1 MLGGGEAA
9 MTKSLEQRVVAA
21 LTAEPAPSP
30 AELLTLIAAL
40 ETGIAEANTAAETAD
55 KKFLDPVESPDVN
68 KARALMESTQFVA
81 GRLRAL
87 LPRLQA
93 KCRATKHEA
102 DRQEWEVQFRLL
114 AEERDALAAELC
126 QTYPATVATL
136 VSLFTRIA
144 DLDRR
149 LSALHQSRPSGAKG
163 QLLSAELKAR
173 ELSEFSRDEP
183 SISRELKLPSWT
195 ESNKLAWPPPARP
208 VGVVLAEAMS
218 GDADPRYS
226 AHWREAL
233 REETDRRIADEQR
246 RIADE
251 AARTAQEK
259 RDYESWLTRL
269 R

>member
-1 MLGGGEAA
+1 M
-9 MTKSLEQRVVAA
+9 
-21 LTAEPAPSP
+21 
-30 AELLTLIAAL
+30 
-40 ETGIAEANTAAETAD
+40 
-55 KKFLDPVESPDVN
+55 
-68 KARALMESTQFVA
+68 
-81 GRLRAL
+81 
-87 LPRLQA
+87 
-93 KCRATKHEA
+93 
-102 DRQEWEVQFRLL
+102 
-114 AEERDALAAELC
+114 AEERNALAAELR
-126 QTYPATVATL
+126 QTYPATVAAL
-136 VSLFTRIA
+136 VSLFARIA

-195 ESNKLAWPPPARP
+195 ASNKLAWPPPARP
-208 VGVVLAEAMS
+208 LGVVLAEAMS

-246 RIADE
+246 RIADK
-251 AARTAQEK
+251 AARTTQEK

>member
-1 MLGGGEAA
+1 
-9 MTKSLEQRVVAA
+9 
-21 LTAEPAPSP
+21 
-30 AELLTLIAAL
+30 
-40 ETGIAEANTAAETAD
+40 
-55 KKFLDPVESPDVN
+55 
-68 KARALMESTQFVA
+68 
-81 GRLRAL
+81 

-93 KCRATKHEA
+93 KYRAVEAEEDRREWQARYEALKVERDKLADELRATYPPAVARIA
-102 DRQEWEVQFRLL
+102 DVLGR
-114 AEERDALAAELC
+114 A
-126 QTYPATVATL
+126 
-136 VSLFTRIA
+136 A

-173 ELSEFSRDEP
+173 ELSEFSSDEP
-183 SISRELKLPSWT
+183 SISHELKLPSWT

-208 VGVVLAEAMS
+208 LGVVLAEAMS

-259 RDYESWLTRL
+259 RDYETWLTRL

>member
-1 MLGGGEAA
+1 MK
-9 MTKSLEQRVVAA
+9 TQTLEHRVVAA

-55 KKFLDPVESPDVN
+55 KKFLDPFKSPDVN
-68 KARALMESTQFVA
+68 EARALMESTQFVA
-81 GRLRAL
+81 DRLRTL

-93 KCRATKHEA
+93 KYRAAEHEA
-102 DRQEWEVQFRLL
+102 DRQEWEVDFRLL
-114 AEERDALAAELC
+114 AEERNALAAELR
-126 QTYPATVATL
+126 QTYPATVAAL
-136 VSLFTRIA
+136 VSLFARIA

-163 QLLSAELKAR
+163 QLLSAELKAH

-208 VGVVLAEAMS
+208 AGVVLAEAMS
-218 GDADPRYS
+218 GDVDPRYS
-226 AHWREAL
+226 AHRREASSPEW
-233 REETDRRIADEQR
+233 RGR
-246 RIADE
+246 
-251 AARTAQEK
+251 
-259 RDYESWLTRL
+259 
-269 R
+269 

>member
-1 MLGGGEAA
+1 M
-9 MTKSLEQRVVAA
+9 
-21 LTAEPAPSP
+21 
-30 AELLTLIAAL
+30 
-40 ETGIAEANTAAETAD
+40 
-55 KKFLDPVESPDVN
+55 
-68 KARALMESTQFVA
+68 
-81 GRLRAL
+81 
-87 LPRLQA
+87 
-93 KCRATKHEA
+93 
-102 DRQEWEVQFRLL
+102 
-114 AEERDALAAELC
+114 AEERNVLAAELR

-136 VSLFTRIA
+136 VSLFARCA

-173 ELSEFSRDEP
+173 GLEDFSRDQP
-183 SISRELKLPSWT
+183 SITRELKLPSWT

-218 GDADPRYS
+218 GNADPRYS

-251 AARTAQEK
+251 AARIAQEK
-259 RDYESWLTRL
+259 QDYESWLTRL

>member
-1 MLGGGEAA
+1 
-9 MTKSLEQRVVAA
+9 
-21 LTAEPAPSP
+21 
-30 AELLTLIAAL
+30 
-40 ETGIAEANTAAETAD
+40 
-55 KKFLDPVESPDVN
+55 
-68 KARALMESTQFVA
+68 MESAQFA
-81 GRLRAL
+81 AARLHSL

-93 KCRATKHEA
+93 KAREAEHEA
-102 DRQEWEVQFRLL
+102 NRQEWQSRYEALKV
-114 AEERDALAAELC
+114 ERDKLADEL
-126 QTYPATVATL
+126 QATYPKLVAQL
-136 VSLFTRIA
+136 VDLMSRAA

-218 GDADPRYS
+218 GDVDPRYS

-233 REETDRRIADEQR
+233 REQADRRIADEQR
-246 RIADE
+246 RLADE
-251 AARTAQEK
+251 AARTAQEQ
-259 RDYESWLTRL
+259 RDYESFLTRL